1 MNYQPRPVIQG
12 FVAYTPALQSLNA
25 GILPQMPRRP
35 HFVMLCQQATDGRF
49 PALEDSAAL
58 NYVLNNY
65 VPVARDGRFLILQQ
79 RTAEDPAFQLV
90 HEETCTSARS
100 WICAPGRTAPCSCR
114 SRSLPA
120 CWEGPR
126 LSCISSTHS
135 TCGFRRNQEEER
147 YRIVPSMAERPFLV
161 NPLLNSNYDVMNF
174 YASHPGKEIESVTFE
189 RPRAR
194 VCLNSGISSP
204 CGSIPRR
211 HFHNAAR
218 RVSVR
223 RMLADVQGR
232 VFWPQPASVEST
244 APARLTIFHGTAALV
259 VRAPSK
265 IVVEIPANAASFSGY
280 FGMPEEA
287 DTGDSDAQGVGVAI
301 VVNDASGKSQQ
312 RFDRFLKPLS
322 RADDRGRFSFRIP
335 IDSAHDRTV
344 TLTTEPAPSNS
355 SEGSW
360 SVWSQCRFEE
370 SRAQ

>member
-1 MNYQPRPVIQG
+1 M
-12 FVAYTPALQSLNA
+12 
-25 GILPQMPRRP
+25 
-35 HFVMLCQQATDGRF
+35 
-49 PALEDSAAL
+49 
-58 NYVLNNY
+58 LNNY
-65 VPVARDGRFLILQQ
+65 VPVGRDGRFLILQQ
-79 RTAEDPAFQLV
+79 QTAEDPAFRLV
-90 HEETCTSARS
+90 HEETLRFGEKLDLRPWAHGPLFMSVEINPS
-100 WICAPGRTAPCSCR
+100 LLGRAATLLYQQHPLYMRVS
-114 SRSLPA
+114 
-120 CWEGPR
+120 
-126 LSCISSTHS
+126 
-135 TCGFRRNQEEER
+135 RNQQEER

-174 YASHPGKEIESVTFE
+174 YASYPGKEVESVTFE
-189 RPRAR
+189 RPTH
-194 VCLNSGISSP
+194 
-204 CGSIPRR
+204 GSVEFRDQFVVRLYTASTFP
-211 HFHNAAR
+211 NAAR
-218 RVSVR
+218 RVSVGR
-223 RMLADVQGR
+223 ILADIQDR
-232 VFWPQPASVEST
+232 VFWPQPASIEST
-244 APARLTIFHGTAALV
+244 APARLTLFHGTAALV

-287 DTGDSDAQGVGVAI
+287 DTGDSDARGVGVAI
-301 VVNDASGKSQQ
+301 VVNDASGKSQR